1 MDNLAT
7 EKGYPLKR
15 ALTLVVAKS
24 VDAKSVDAK
33 SVDAKSEDVAAKQ
46 PLVDEFVSYVLSRQG
61 QEVLSKDGILPLG
74 GSELSAQKEK
84 LGWTVLK

>member
-1 MDNLAT
+1 MDTLAT

-24 VDAKSVDAK
+24 
-33 SVDAKSEDVAAKQ
+33 EDGAVKQ
-46 PLVDEFVSYVLSRQG
+46 SLVDEFVTYVLSRQG
-61 QEVLSKDGILPLG
+61 QEVLSKDGILPLD